1 MSTRLRK
8 LCSLLLAFAFV
19 SGVYRPALACGP
31 FTLTSVFTFTVHPD
45 YPLDEFARGQVGV
58 LQPTYARSYLYAAY
72 RQFNGASFNR
82 EEQAALAALWKER
95 LDLGSWRD
103 EPDATKAWL
112 EARKQVAG
120 LNELNDINVY
130 RTREKP
136 DDQEAYLNCHND
148 AFTSATTTLNERT
161 RKLGAN
167 HPSLKAW
174 VEAQDDVFAN
184 CSEGER
190 IPAALDANAD
200 ALLRADRAYQI
211 AAAYFY
217 AARFPEARRAF
228 EEIAR
233 NDASPWRSVAPYLAA
248 RTLVRQASLGAEA
261 AKTEPLSEAEKLLQK
276 ILDDQ
281 NMRATHAGARR
292 LLNLVRLRLR
302 PEQRL
307 HELAAEVLRRD
318 AQQTLKQDVLDYTLL
333 LDSFVGE
340 DALVAE
346 GRLKNVPAVV
356 REDDL
361 TDWLVAFQVQDED
374 ALEHSVQRWEKT
386 QTNAWL
392 VAALSK
398 MSGGHPKAASLLAAA
413 ERVKTDSAAFP
424 SVVFHSLRLLI
435 EAGREQDART
445 RLDALLTQ
453 ERAAFP
459 VSALNLLSSQRMML
473 ARNLEEFLQFA
484 QRTPSAFSYD
494 DDGRE
499 IAEATED
506 VLKDETYKDY
516 ARGRKLFDT
525 DAARIL
531 NEQFPLALL
540 KQAAQSRTLPD
551 NLRREVA
558 AAAWVRSVL
567 LNDRATGKELAPVV
581 EALAPQLKGYLDA
594 ESAAATPDAR
604 KFSALYAI
612 LKFPGL
618 QPYVASGMGRVTPVQ
633 NIDDYR
639 DNWWCDRKIQP
650 ATDASPKDD
659 AGNQL
664 KARLLREST
673 RTPGFLDAA
682 QRALAAQENAKLA
695 ALGAAPNYL
704 TRTAIEWANKTPD
717 DPRVPEALHLAV
729 KTTRYGC
736 TDAQSPAFSKAAHQL
751 LHKRYPKSQ
760 WAKKTPYW
768 FKNT

>member
-1 MSTRLRK
+1 MNTRLRK
-8 LCSLLLAFAFV
+8 LCSLLLAFTFV
-19 SGVYRPALACGP
+19 SGVYRPAYACGP
-31 FTLTSVFTFTVHPD
+31 FSLTSVFTFTVHPD
-45 YPLDEFARGQVGV
+45 YPLDEFVRGQIGV

-72 RQFNGASFNR
+72 RQFNGTSFNR
-82 EEQAALAALWKER
+82 EEQTALASLWKER
-95 LDLGSWRD
+95 LGSWRD

-120 LNELNDINVY
+120 LKELTDINVY

-148 AFTSATTTLNERT
+148 AFTSATATLEERT
-161 RKLGAN
+161 KKYGAN

-174 VEAQDDVFAN
+174 AEAQDDVFAN

-190 IPAALDANAD
+190 IPAALDATAD
-200 ALLRADRAYQI
+200 TLLRADRAYQI

-217 AARFPEARRAF
+217 AARFAEARRAF

-233 NDASPWRSVAPYLAA
+233 DDASPWRSVAPYLSA
-248 RTLVRQASLGAEA
+248 RALVREASLGAEA
-261 AKTEPLSEAEKLLQK
+261 ARTGPLSEAEKLLQK
-276 ILDDQ
+276 ILADR

-292 LLNLVRLRLR
+292 LLNLVLLRLR

-307 HELAAEVLRRD
+307 HELAAEVLRKD

-333 LDSFVGE
+333 LDSFVGA
-340 DALVAE
+340 DALVGE
-346 GRLKNVPAVV
+346 GKLKDVRGVV

-361 TDWLVAFQVQDED
+361 TDWVVTFQIQDED
-374 ALEHSVQRWEKT
+374 ALEHSVRRWEKT
-386 QTNAWL
+386 QANAWL

-398 MSGGHPKAASLLAAA
+398 MSGGHPKASSLLAAA
-413 ERVKTDSAAFP
+413 ERVKTDSAAFF
-424 SVVFHSLRLLI
+424 SVIFHSQRLLI

-459 VSALNLLSSQRMML
+459 VSAVNFLSGQRMML

-484 QRTPSAFSYD
+484 PRTPSAFSYD
-494 DDGRE
+494 DGRE
-499 IAEATED
+499 IPEATED

-525 DAARIL
+525 DATRIF

-558 AAAWVRSVL
+558 VAAWVRSVL
-567 LNDRATGKELAPVV
+567 LNDRATGKELAPVL
-581 EALAPQLKGYLDA
+581 ETLIPQLKGYLDA
-594 ESAAATPDAR
+594 ESNAPTPDAR

-618 QPYVASGMGRVTPVQ
+618 QPYTAAGLGRVTPVQ
-633 NIDDYR
+633 EIDSYR
-639 DNWWCDRKIQP
+639 DNWWCDRTIQP
-650 ATDASPKDD
+650 ATGASPNDD
-659 AGNQL
+659 TSNQL
-664 KARLLREST
+664 KARLRREST
-673 RTPGFLDAA
+673 RSPSFLDAA
-682 QRALAAQENAKLA
+682 QRSLAARENAKLA
-695 ALGAAPNYL
+695 AHGAAPNYL
-704 TRTAIEWANKTPD
+704 TRMAIEWANKTPN

-736 TDAQSPAFSKAAHQL
+736 TDAHTPALSKAAHQL
-751 LHKRYPKSQ
+751 LHKRYPRSQ